1 MAEYKVFI
9 EFLLSWK
16 IFQANMGRNE
26 IFMSVTNMIYMTAN
40 DNISAT
46 IFGWVITMV
55 Y

>member
-1 MAEYKVFI
+1 
-9 EFLLSWK
+9 
-16 IFQANMGRNE
+16 MGRNE
-26 IFMSVTNMIYMTAN
+26 IFMSVTNMISMTTN